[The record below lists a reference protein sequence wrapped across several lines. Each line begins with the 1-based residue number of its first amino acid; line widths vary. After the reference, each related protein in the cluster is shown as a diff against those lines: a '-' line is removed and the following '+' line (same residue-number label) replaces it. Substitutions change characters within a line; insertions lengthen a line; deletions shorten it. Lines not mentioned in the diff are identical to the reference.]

1 MSIRTLPRRFVGED
15 RGAVALVFALA
26 LVPLMFGIGATVDYS
41 RASLVRAD
49 LQSAADGAI
58 LAAGRATVDA
68 VQSDLTAYARKAFD
82 SGFQRRDG
90 TAVTRFAAV
99 RNGAMLT
106 VEVDAR
112 VPLAFSGILR
122 QTALDVKVTADAL
135 LGTTDL
141 EVALVLDNTLSM
153 ASDDKMT
160 ALKRAAKGLIDKL
173 QAVTGPSINIA
184 IVPFAAQVK
193 VPAGSPR
200 PDWVRFAPSSNSEP
214 VLGVPPGHWTGCI
227 ADRDQPYDTRDPLA
241 TMQATQYPAAYCND
255 PKAEDY
261 CRAEGLMPVMPLT
274 RDFAALRTA
283 IDAMNPAGC
292 TNTTIGLAWGFSVLT
307 NGAPMSGAAQQP
319 RPDLKKHIVFLTDGE
334 NTLNRW
340 WTIDDHAKIDARTA
354 LVCDE
359 IKKAGIVLH
368 TIRVMQGNQTLL
380 RNCASDPSMYHSVTR
395 SSDLAPIFNKI
406 AGQLTA
412 LRLAR

>member
-99 RNGAMLT
+99 RNGATLT

-153 ASDDKMT
+153 ASDELDGVGRKDDG
-160 ALKRAAKGLIDKL
+160 A
-173 QAVTGPSINIA
+173 QAG
-184 IVPFAAQVK
+184 
-193 VPAGSPR
+193 G
-200 PDWVRFAPSSNSEP
+200 
-214 VLGVPPGHWTGCI
+214 
-227 ADRDQPYDTRDPLA
+227 
-241 TMQATQYPAAYCND
+241 
-255 PKAEDY
+255 
-261 CRAEGLMPVMPLT
+261 
-274 RDFAALRTA
+274 
-283 IDAMNPAGC
+283 
-292 TNTTIGLAWGFSVLT
+292 
-307 NGAPMSGAAQQP
+307 
-319 RPDLKKHIVFLTDGE
+319 
-334 NTLNRW
+334 
-340 WTIDDHAKIDARTA
+340 
-354 LVCDE
+354 
-359 IKKAGIVLH
+359 
-368 TIRVMQGNQTLL
+368 
-380 RNCASDPSMYHSVTR
+380 
-395 SSDLAPIFNKI
+395 
-406 AGQLTA
+406 
-412 LRLAR
+412 